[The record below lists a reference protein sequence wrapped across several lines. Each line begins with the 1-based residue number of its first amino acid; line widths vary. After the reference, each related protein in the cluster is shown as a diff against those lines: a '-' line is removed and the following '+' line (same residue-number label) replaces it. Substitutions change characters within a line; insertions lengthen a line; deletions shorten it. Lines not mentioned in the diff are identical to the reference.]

1 VASPYHFH
9 VGNHSRG
16 KGHSAV
22 AGAAYRAGEKH
33 RDIRTGL
40 LHNYSDRQDVL
51 YSEIFTPK
59 NAPAWAHERGELWN
73 HVEEAEK
80 RKDSRLAKDIDASL
94 PWQLDTKHRD
104 YMIKDFAYELTR
116 KGLIV
121 DANIHDAHDG
131 GSDKNIHVHL
141 MVTTRTIDETGF
153 AKGKLLELDKEETLE
168 HWRERWAEIGARQL
182 EKMGFTLEAAQWRH
196 GHQTMEEQKA
206 AAIERGDLEFAATC
220 EQPATQHIGR
230 AALEIEARGEH
241 SDRVQTIRD
250 EQELK
255 ADIFELGQLTAG
267 NRTPWVIQE
276 SIKRR
281 ERSARVTEMKMELA
295 REGKQEK
302 APQPDFKEASKEIGK
317 EQQKEPEKPQQ
328 IDLKTAAAEVT
339 KSGTA
344 AMTNSTERIE
354 QLIREREAEREAER
368 LELERSETN
377 RRQRINR
384 GLEL

>member
-168 HWRERWAEIGARQL
+168 HWRERWAEIGAKQL
-182 EKMGFTLEAAQWRH
+182 EKMGFTLEAERWRH
-196 GHQTMEEQKA
+196 GHRTMEEQKA

-255 ADIFELGQLTAG
+255 ADIFELGQLTAA
-267 NRTPWVIQE
+267 NRTTWVIQE
-276 SIKRR
+276 RIRR
-281 ERSARVTEMKMELA
+281 IERSARIAEMKMELA
-295 REGKQEK
+295 RGRKQEK
-302 APQPDFKEASKEIGK
+302 AHQPDFKEASKEIGK
-317 EQQKEPEKPQQ
+317 EQQKEPEKSQQ
-328 IDLKTAAAEVT
+328 IELKTAAAEAT

-344 AMTNSTERIE
+344 AMTNSTERIQE
-354 QLIREREAEREAER
+354 MIREREAER